1 MDHFQLIVFSILF
14 GTCFGFSVLI
24 NWLLLKFYRNF
35 GIRKEDNEKE
45 EIRWASTKK
54 PALGGIS
61 FFICFLVSFSILG
74 IIPNVNINLNYPFNI
89 KLLGIA
95 GACGL
100 GFLIGLADDAY
111 NTNPLVKLIGQ
122 FTCAFILI
130 ASGVVLPLTNIEAIN
145 FIITTIWVIGLMNS
159 INMLDN
165 MDGISTSISA
175 SIIAGI
181 FIYLYSKNLISN
193 DIAFLLIGVFA
204 SLLGFLLF
212 NWNPSKM
219 YMGDTGSMFLGVFLA
234 ALSIISIWSERD
246 PYGGEFQVRQFII
259 PMLLFIVPLI
269 DTTTVTIRR
278 LMRRQSPFVGGR
290 DHITHHIAFLGV
302 SDKYVAVLL
311 LILSLVSIPIMLLF
325 TLIEWHII
333 HTISAITYFVIVFTV
348 TQLIYNKGA
357 IARQSKEAMMGKNKE
372 VSIKRVS

>member
-1 MDHFQLIVFSILF
+1 MEYFQLIVLAILF
-14 GTCFGFSVLI
+14 IISFGFSVLI

-35 GIRKEDNEKE
+35 GIRKDENEVE
-45 EIRWASTKK
+45 EIRWASTRK

-61 FFICFLVSFSILG
+61 FFIAFLVSFSLLG
-74 IIPNVNINLNYPFNI
+74 IIPNNIIDNNNPFNI

-95 GACGL
+95 GACSL

-130 ASGVVLPLTNIEAIN
+130 ASGVVLPISDFEAIN
-145 FIITTIWVIGLMNS
+145 FIFTTIWVIGLMNS

-175 SIIAGI
+175 SIILGI
-181 FIYLYSKNLISN
+181 FTFLYTKNMLTN
-193 DIAFLLIGVFA
+193 DISFMLIGVFA
-204 SLLGFLLF
+204 SLIGFLLF

-234 ALSIISIWSERD
+234 ALSILTIWGERD
-246 PYGGEFQVRQFII
+246 PYGGTFQVRQFVI
-259 PMLLFIVPLI
+259 PMLLFIVPLV

-302 SDKYVAVLL
+302 RDSNVA
-311 LILSLVSIPIMLLF
+311 LILLGLSLISIPIVLLYI
-325 TLIEWHII
+325 TIEWKLI
-333 HTISAITYFVIVFTV
+333 HTIFAFVYFFSIFTIL
-348 TQLIYNKGA
+348 QLIYNKGA
-357 IARQSKEAMMGKNKE
+357 KRNKE
-372 VSIKRVS
+372 RENTTTESKSIPIKKIS